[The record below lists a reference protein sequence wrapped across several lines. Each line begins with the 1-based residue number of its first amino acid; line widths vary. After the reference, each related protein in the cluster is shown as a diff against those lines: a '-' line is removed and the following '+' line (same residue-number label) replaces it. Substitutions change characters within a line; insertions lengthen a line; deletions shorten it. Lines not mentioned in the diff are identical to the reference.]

1 MAEVMARPG
10 NPSSPHGPGRHA
22 RELLERARR
31 RLAERVGVGPDRV
44 VFTGGGTE
52 ANNLA
57 LQGLPGPR
65 LIGATEH
72 ASVREV
78 DADAVTVPVDG
89 DGVTDL
95 AQLEAMLAEHRPR
108 LVAIMLANNETGVVQ
123 PVREAARLAHAA
135 GALLHCDA
143 VQAFGKLPFTL
154 SELGADT
161 ISVSAHKLGGPP
173 GVGALVLSTDV
184 EPEPLLRGGGQES
197 RRRAGTPNLPGVVG
211 FATALDLPTDWDAIA
226 ALRRQL
232 EAGVAAS
239 VPELVVMGGNV
250 ARLPTISCLASPGRA
265 GEVQL
270 IALDLAGVAVGIGAA
285 CSSGRIGPSHVLA
298 AMGVPPELARCA
310 IRVSLG
316 WSSRADD
323 VATFLDAWVHGHA

>member
-1 MAEVMARPG
+1 MPRF
-10 NPSSPHGPGRHA
+10 
-22 RELLERARR
+22 RR

-44 VFTGGGTE
+44 VLTGGGTE

-65 LIGATEH
+65 LVGATEH
-72 ASVREV
+72 ASVREI

-108 LVAIMLANNETGVVQ
+108 LVAIRLANNETGVVQ

-211 FATALDLPTDWDAIA
+211 LA
-226 ALRRQL
+226 
-232 EAGVAAS
+232 AAS
-239 VPELVVMGGNV
+239 RACPPFPAWPPPGGQE
-250 ARLPTISCLASPGRA
+250 R
-265 GEVQL
+265 
-270 IALDLAGVAVGIGAA
+270 
-285 CSSGRIGPSHVLA
+285 SS
-298 AMGVPPELARCA
+298 
-310 IRVSLG
+310 
-316 WSSRADD
+316 
-323 VATFLDAWVHGHA
+323 

>member
-1 MAEVMARPG
+1 M
-10 NPSSPHGPGRHA
+10 
-22 RELLERARR
+22 
-31 RLAERVGVGPDRV
+31 
-44 VFTGGGTE
+44 
-52 ANNLA
+52 
-57 LQGLPGPR
+57 
-65 LIGATEH
+65 
-72 ASVREV
+72 REV

-173 GVGALVLSTDV
+173 GVGALVLSTDI

-211 FATALDLPTDWDAIA
+211 FATALDLPADWDAIA

-232 EAGVAAS
+232 EAGSLPAF
-239 VPELVVMGGNV
+239 PTRGHGWQR
-250 ARLPTISCLASPGRA
+250 ARLPTISCLAAPGRA

-270 IALDLAGVAVGIGAA
+270 MALDLAGVAVGIGAA

-298 AMGVPPELARCA
+298 AMGAPPELARCA

-323 VATFLDAWVHGHA
+323 VATFLDAWVHGRA